1 MPILTGQPEA
11 DAPAADP
18 VDGKISHLVA
28 CGHSAPTASHETTWL
43 STVKAI
49 DDSYH
54 VISRTNAENR
64 PRRRPPN
71 PASGNSYTASKSL
84 LASLVIP
91 VLNES
96 DNVEALWA
104 RIREVTAGIPETH
117 FEAVFVDDGST
128 DDTVERIG
136 KLVPTERLSWIVVRL
151 SRNFGHQSAITAGM
165 DHAHGDAV
173 IFLDADLQDPP
184 ELIATFL
191 DHFRNGF
198 DVVYGVRK
206 NRKEPLWL
214 RFCFASFYRL
224 FNVIAERPIP
234 LDAGD
239 FGLMSRRVSKL
250 IAQIPE
256 RDRLIR
262 GMRSWV
268 GFKQIG
274 VPYDR
279 PGRYAGTTSYSVARR
294 IEGALD
300 GLFGYSRIPI
310 RISLLLGVIVCTVAG
325 LYLAGSLLGQ
335 FVFGGKELVRGWT
348 SLLVLAFM
356 LGGANLVATSIVG
369 EYVVRIYFQAKNRPL
384 FIVAE
389 TRRSADVD
397 ATTRGDSAGG

>member
-1 MPILTGQPEA
+1 M
-11 DAPAADP
+11 
-18 VDGKISHLVA
+18 
-28 CGHSAPTASHETTWL
+28 
-43 STVKAI
+43 
-49 DDSYH
+49 
-54 VISRTNAENR
+54 
-64 PRRRPPN
+64 
-71 PASGNSYTASKSL
+71 

-96 DNVEALWA
+96 ENLPALWA
-104 RIREVTAGIPETH
+104 RLRDVTSGLSDVE

-128 DDTVERIG
+128 DDTPGSIRSLPVEG
-136 KLVPTERLSWIVVRL
+136 NLQWVLVQL
-151 SRNFGHQSAITAGM
+151 SRNFGHQAAITAGM
-165 DHAHGDAV
+165 QHASGDAV

-184 ELIATFL
+184 ELIVGFL
-191 DHFRNGF
+191 EHFRQGY

-224 FNVIAERPIP
+224 FNAIAERPIP

-239 FGLMSRRVSKL
+239 FGLMSKRVAKL
-250 IAQIPE
+250 IAQMPE

-274 VPYDR
+274 IPYDR
-279 PGRYAGTTSYSVARR
+279 PGRYAGTTRYSVARR

-310 RISLLLGVIVCTVAG
+310 RLSLLFGVIVCAVAG

-335 FVFGGKELVRGWT
+335 FVFGSKEVVRGWT
-348 SLLVLAFM
+348 SLIVLAFL
-356 LGGANLVATSIVG
+356 LGGANLIATSIVG
-369 EYVVRIYFQAKNRPL
+369 EYVVRIYIQSKLRPL

-389 TRRSADVD
+389 TSRSLGDD
-397 ATTRGDSAGG
+397 AATQCDSATR